1 MKYAILTTYNIQ
13 EMSGGGHSLRK
24 IVKAIELIDSDAQIC
39 IFQRSLTMNDED
51 MYWNFR
57 SIKMQRNYLKSTLRN
72 VISRILLYPN
82 FMNLYKKRI
91 ALDISSFEPDFIFFI
106 GTRLGELFHEITN
119 HYPKAIQRAY
129 VQVENFE
136 IGMIDNTRNT
146 LQKLFSNIERRSI
159 IRSERE
165 MIKSNKLIFLSNED
179 KKNFEEFYHNVI
191 SKSPDYRSWVV
202 PHCYY
207 QDLSPQDIEHSI
219 KERYNKL
226 QREKEVQIL
235 FTGSFYLQ
243 SNVQAVYNILKA
255 SDSITAVFK
264 AMGFGV
270 KYIVA
275 GYNAKIFASV
285 GDRLTIMNRP
295 TQSELQSVF
304 RSSDIYISPVTMG
317 TGVNT
322 KIAEALSYGLPIVVE
337 RYSLRGYD
345 ELLNSCHDF
354 VFDIN
359 RFSEKDAHDLISNY
373 ISTRLRAYDFFS
385 DNYSINV
392 FAKSIRRII
401 DEVQM
406 LK

>member
-1 MKYAILTTYNIQ
+1 MKYAILTAYNIQ
-13 EMSGGGHSLRK
+13 ETSGGGHGLRK
-24 IVKAIELIDSDAQIC
+24 VIKAIELMDNNAQIC
-39 IFQRSLTMNDED
+39 VIQRSSVMNDEGV
-51 MYWNFR
+51 YWNFR
-57 SIKMQRNYLKSTLRN
+57 SVTMQRNYPKSMLRSI
-72 VISRILLYPN
+72 ISRIFLYPN
-82 FMNLYKKRI
+82 FMNLYSKRI
-91 ALDISSFEPDFIFFI
+91 TLDILAFEPDFIFLI
-106 GTRLGELFHEITN
+106 GTRLGKVFHEIAN
-119 HYPKAIQRAY
+119 HYPKAIQKAY

-136 IGMIDNTRNT
+136 IGIIDNTRNA
-146 LQKLFSNIERRSI
+146 LKELFSNIERWSI
-159 IRSERE
+159 IHSEKE

-179 KKNFEEFYHNVI
+179 KQNFEEFYHDVI
-191 SKSPDYRSWVV
+191 SKLYDYRSWVA

-207 QDLSPQDIEHSI
+207 QDLSPQDIEQSI

-243 SNVQAVYNILKA
+243 SNIQAVYNILKA
-255 SDSITAVFK
+255 SDSIRAVFK
-264 AMGFGV
+264 NMGFGV
-270 KYIVA
+270 NYIVA
-275 GYNAKIFASV
+275 GYNAKIFASM

-345 ELLNSCHDF
+345 KLLNSCHDF

-359 RFSEKDAHDLISNY
+359 RFSEKDAYDFISNY
-373 ISTRLRAYDFFS
+373 VSIRLHAHDFFS
-385 DNYSINV
+385 NNYSINV
-392 FAKSIRRII
+392 FAKSLRRII
-401 DEVQM
+401 EEG
-406 LK
+406 